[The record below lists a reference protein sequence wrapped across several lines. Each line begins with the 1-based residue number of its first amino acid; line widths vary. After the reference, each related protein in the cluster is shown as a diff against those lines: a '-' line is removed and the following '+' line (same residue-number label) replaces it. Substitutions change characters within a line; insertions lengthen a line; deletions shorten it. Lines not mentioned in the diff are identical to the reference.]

1 MKKIVSGIILLLY
14 CILGMVPMAWAN
26 APPQKIMV
34 ITVDNA
40 VESGLASYLERNVA
54 AAKEKHV
61 DILILELDTP
71 GGRVD
76 AAQDIKRI
84 LYNSDMETVA
94 LIKDHAL
101 SAGAYIAL
109 CCDKIAMMPGST
121 LGDAEMLINGTTA
134 DEKYLGPWREEFAA
148 IAEDKGRDPEI
159 AKAFVDRDMELDGI
173 VEKGKLLTLTP
184 QRAIELGMADV
195 LVNDRKELLEWLNG
209 ENAELFYSEMTGA
222 ERFTRIITHPN
233 VAPFLLSLGVLCLIG
248 EAFTPGIGVFAVAG
262 VVLLSLYF
270 GGHMIAGMASWFAL
284 LLFLA
289 GLILCF
295 IEILTPGFGIFA
307 LGGIGCIIGRIFLTT
322 PDVATAVKYLAI
334 ILLVMVICAP
344 ILFKLFSKSRFFER
358 LMVRERL
365 TTEEGYVAGRQ
376 EQADY
381 VGQYGVA
388 ITTLRPAGTV
398 ELEDGTRIDVV
409 TRGEY
414 IEKGE
419 PVQVTRKD
427 GTWLV
432 VEKRRIK
439 E

>member
-14 CILGMVPMAWAN
+14 CILGMVPMAWAD

-195 LVNDRKELLEWLNG
+195 LVNDRKELL
-209 ENAELFYSEMTGA
+209 
-222 ERFTRIITHPN
+222 
-233 VAPFLLSLGVLCLIG
+233 
-248 EAFTPGIGVFAVAG
+248 
-262 VVLLSLYF
+262 
-270 GGHMIAGMASWFAL
+270 
-284 LLFLA
+284 
-289 GLILCF
+289 
-295 IEILTPGFGIFA
+295 
-307 LGGIGCIIGRIFLTT
+307 
-322 PDVATAVKYLAI
+322 
-334 ILLVMVICAP
+334 
-344 ILFKLFSKSRFFER
+344 
-358 LMVRERL
+358 
-365 TTEEGYVAGRQ
+365 
-376 EQADY
+376 
-381 VGQYGVA
+381 
-388 ITTLRPAGTV
+388 
-398 ELEDGTRIDVV
+398 
-409 TRGEY
+409 
-414 IEKGE
+414 
-419 PVQVTRKD
+419 
-427 GTWLV
+427 
-432 VEKRRIK
+432 
-439 E
+439 